1 MTYAKEFE
9 KIIIR
14 MLCEPHLDKTLIDE
28 ICEMEFNDYDYS
40 GCGYFLFFKH
50 PDLPKR
56 RIVCSKP
63 NLLGDWN
70 NIQSG
75 FIIFIEDHEIMFECY
90 TNGET
95 EVPENY
101 RQNSIQVSKL
111 DI

>member
-1 MTYAKEFE
+1 MTHAKEFE
-9 KIIIR
+9 KEIIR
-14 MLCEPHLDKTLIDE
+14 LLCEPHLDKKLIDK
-28 ICEMEFNDYDYS
+28 ICDMKSSDYDYS
-40 GCGYFLFFKH
+40 GCGYFIFYKH

-63 NLLGDWN
+63 NLLGEWSS
-70 NIQSG
+70 IESG
-75 FIIFIEDHEIMFECY
+75 FVIFIEDHEIMFECY

-101 RQNSIQVSKL
+101 RQKNIQVSRL